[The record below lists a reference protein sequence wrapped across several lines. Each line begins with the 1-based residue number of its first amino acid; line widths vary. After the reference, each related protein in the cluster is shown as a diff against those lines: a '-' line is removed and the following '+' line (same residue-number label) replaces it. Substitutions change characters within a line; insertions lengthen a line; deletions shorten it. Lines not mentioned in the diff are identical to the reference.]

1 MIFKDINKTFTE
13 SFIDGQ
19 KMSASWNNKEKAHR
33 YKQKIEKKYILHRMI
48 DAEKKVKQDEKIQE
62 IY

>member
-1 MIFKDINKTFTE
+1 MLFRDINKTFAE

-19 KMSASWNNKEKAHR
+19 KLSASWNHKEKDHR

-62 IY
+62 VC